1 MKLTFFTL
9 SITAFLL
16 LLPDA
21 SYGEQELL
29 YSCEMEY
36 RAPVF
41 SDPGKVSQGGV
52 QQVCR
57 ARPVEKLD
65 EVPSRQVRAFRNQI
79 FPKLVG
85 TWRADFLESGQP
97 FSTVAQLRR
106 DGTIYGEVLAANGVV
121 RTLVGRWGYS
131 NGMLFE
137 LYSDGSSAQSSV
149 KWLTDNQVELTIVN
163 NGTASQAGRKFMFYR

>member
-16 LLPDA
+16 LLADA
-21 SYGEQELL
+21 SYGKQVLL
-29 YSCEMEY
+29 YTCEMEY

-57 ARPVEKLD
+57 IRPVEEPD
-65 EVPSRQVRAFRNQI
+65 EVPSRQVQPFRNL

-85 TWRADFLESGQP
+85 TWRADFLESGQA

-106 DGTIYGEVLAANGVV
+106 DGTIYGEVLSVNGVV
-121 RTLVGRWGYS
+121 RKLVGKWGYS

-137 LYSDGSSAQSSV
+137 RYSDGSSAQSSV